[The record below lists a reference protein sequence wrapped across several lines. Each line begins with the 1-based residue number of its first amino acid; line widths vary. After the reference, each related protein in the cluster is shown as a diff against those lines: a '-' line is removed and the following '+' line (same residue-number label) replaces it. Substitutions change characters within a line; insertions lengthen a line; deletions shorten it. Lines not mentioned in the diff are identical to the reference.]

1 LNIMAGISHEIRNPI
16 NSVIGIAHLL
26 QTEERKEV
34 QEELLET
41 LLQVS
46 ENLRELTNNI
56 LDFTKLEAGVS
67 PRHISVVDLRKE
79 VPVVLYGLITLARS
93 KGLDLVIDIADNVP
107 KHVLFDRVRGMQ
119 ILGNLVSNALKF
131 TEKGSVI
138 FSIKAGKLQDGK
150 VTLNFSVKDTG
161 IGIAEENQK
170 RIFEPFRQGNS
181 SIGTTFGG
189 TGLGLS
195 IANRLLTSV
204 GGELRLKSKPGEG
217 SEFYF
222 DVILGTPKAEPL
234 TSDKKEAV
242 SLPDFPRMGKVLI
255 VDDNEVNLLI
265 AGKNFETW
273 NINFVL
279 ARSGPEALEL
289 VQL

>member
-1 LNIMAGISHEIRNPI
+1 MPIFSVNVTFNTVQRDLFSTFASTKIPFNLQQHNQLMSLSPENLNIMAGISHEIRNPI

-56 LDFTKLEAGVS
+56 LDFTKLEAGIS

-93 KGLDLVIDIADNVP
+93 KGLDLIIDIADNVP

-181 SIGTTFGG
+181 SIGTTFG
-189 TGLGLS
+189 
-195 IANRLLTSV
+195 
-204 GGELRLKSKPGEG
+204 
-217 SEFYF
+217 
-222 DVILGTPKAEPL
+222 EP
-234 TSDKKEAV
+234 DWA
-242 SLPDFPRMGKVLI
+242 
-255 VDDNEVNLLI
+255 
-265 AGKNFETW
+265 
-273 NINFVL
+273 
-279 ARSGPEALEL
+279 
-289 VQL
+289 